1 MIKQPKFPAS
11 HEDRHLLCQEE
22 VDGPLQD
29 ILDQATTHGWGT
41 LETISAM
48 EEVLKNMRIAYAEDP
63 DPAEDPPNDSGDAID
78 FGAFPSADR
87 LVDAYVRERGK
98 S

>member
-1 MIKQPKFPAS
+1 MINTPKYPVS

-22 VDGPLQD
+22 VEGSLQD
-29 ILDQATTHGWGT
+29 ILDRATTHGWGT
-41 LETISAM
+41 IETINAM
-48 EEVLKNMRIAYAEDP
+48 EEVLKNLRIMYTDHPNPDED
-63 DPAEDPPNDSGDAID
+63 AADSGDATD

-87 LVDAYVRERGK
+87 LVKAYVDESKK